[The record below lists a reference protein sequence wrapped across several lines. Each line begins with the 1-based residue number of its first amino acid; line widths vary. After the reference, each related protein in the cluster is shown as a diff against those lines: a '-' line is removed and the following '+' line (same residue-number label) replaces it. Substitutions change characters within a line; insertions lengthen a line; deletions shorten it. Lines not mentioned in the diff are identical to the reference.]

1 MSVHVPA
8 AQSPPPSLSR
18 AKSSPKLAWGS
29 ALGAIL
35 AAGAV
40 AAAANLTHDRLFHP
54 KTGPADEAA
63 KGGAQAPAAAGDEK
77 QPTHDLTTTVVL
89 PEGKFKQADIKVEPV
104 RAVEMPKEISV
115 TGRIEADPNRRVD
128 IRPRAPGVVRSV
140 PALPLTRV
148 KKGDTLVVLD
158 SPDVGSAR
166 LKVREKQREL
176 ATVRVEA
183 AWKADIAANTK
194 AMIEQFRKGVEAQPL
209 IKQFAG
215 KPLGAARGTLISAF
229 AEFEIASHEQEKQTE
244 LNRANI
250 VGEHGL
256 FVAQHKKEGAQAIF
270 DGSLESVGFQV
281 AQDDRV
287 TRQMVRNAE
296 EMVVDAAQRLRI
308 LGVTEDVDDLL
319 AHPERA
325 SALPSGAEDL
335 TAYPIVAPFDGTVVS
350 TLTVFSQRVDPAD
363 ALFVLADLSKVHAVA
378 NVDESKF
385 AILPGLGGG
394 KVRLTAEAYSG
405 RSFESRM
412 LYIGAEVDPNTRT
425 VRLVSETDDPDG
437 LLKLGMPINIV
448 LDAASTERALTVPI
462 ASIVEVEGKGSSV
475 FVPGEGERT
484 FVIRPVKL
492 GREALG
498 RQVIAQGLKPGDRV
512 VVAGAFLIKS
522 ELLLQQETEE

>member
-8 AQSPPPSLSR
+8 AQTPLKPLSR
-18 AKSSPKLAWGS
+18 MKSSSSLPW

-54 KTGPADEAA
+54 KGQSADETNS
-63 KGGAQAPAAAGDEK
+63 KDGAPAAAAGDDRK
-77 QPTHDLTTTVVL
+77 PTHDLTTTVVL
-89 PEGKFKQADIKVEPV
+89 PEGKFKQADIKVELV
-104 RAVEMPKEISV
+104 RTVEMPKEVAV
-115 TGRIEADPNRRVD
+115 TGKIEADPNRRVD
-128 IRPRAPGVVRSV
+128 IRPRALGVVRTV
-140 PALPLTRV
+140 PVLPGTKV

-183 AWKADIAANTK
+183 AWKAEIAANTR
-194 AMIEQFRKGVEAQPL
+194 AMIEQIRKGVELPPL
-209 IKQFAG
+209 IKQFAD
-215 KPLGAARGTLISAF
+215 KSLGTAKGTLIAAF
-229 AEFEIASHEQEKQTE
+229 AEFEIASHEQEKQLE
-244 LNRANI
+244 LNREKI
-250 VGEHGL
+250 MGEHAL
-256 FVAQHKKEGAQAIF
+256 FVAQHKKEGAQATF
-270 DGSLESVGFQV
+270 EGDQESVGFQV

-287 TRQMVRNAE
+287 ARQMVRNAE

-308 LGVTEDVDDLL
+308 LGVTEDVNDLL

-325 SALPSGAEDL
+325 SALPSGSEDL
-335 TAYPIVAPFDGTVVS
+335 TAYPIIAPFDGTVVATS
-350 TLTVFSQRVDPAD
+350 TVFSQRVELAD
-363 ALFVLADLSKVHAVA
+363 TLFVLADLAKVHAVA
-378 NVDESKF
+378 NIDESKF
-385 AILPGLGGG
+385 AVLPGLAGG
-394 KVRLTAEAYSG
+394 KIRLTAVAYPG
-405 RSFESRM
+405 RQFESRM
-412 LYIGAEVDPNTRT
+412 LYVGSEVDPNTRT

-448 LDAASTERALTVPI
+448 LDTASTEEALTVP
-462 ASIVEVEGKGSSV
+462 AGAIVEVEGKGSSV

-484 FVIRPVKL
+484 FVIRPIKL

-498 RQVIAQGLKPGDRV
+498 RQVVTSGLKPGDKV

-522 ELLLQQETEE
+522 ELLLQQERDEE